1 MLKGINHIS
10 SLCILAA
17 DISPIDVL
25 SHIPLQC
32 EARDIA
38 YAFVRSRMELGIA
51 AETKKPTSVVLLL
64 EPEDKKYKK
73 KY

>member
-1 MLKGINHIS
+1 M
-10 SLCILAA
+10 AA

-32 EARDIA
+32 ENKDIP

-51 AETKKPTSVVLLL
+51 AETKKPTSVILLI
-64 EPEDKKYKK
+64 EPDDKKYKK
-73 KY
+73 KFLAIAEKV